1 MNIDEL
7 ITNIESD
14 NFESSL
20 DSMTEQELSDL
31 YQRLLDAD
39 DELQVRLT
47 DLQESE
53 PKPSQEEFE
62 EVVANKRKIEDA
74 NQKVSEK
81 WAQLLNPT
89 PVNEQT
95 PEQAPQN
102 IEEDFTE
109 ISNNVNS
116 VEKPRIERNLDRINE
131 VNELIKTRTEQLY
144 DENTPYVEMDP
155 EIIALN
161 GELTSLNN
169 EVNIERNEVYAY
181 VLNYRKSNLEADLKN
196 ANDRYNARG
205 DELAANG
212 VDYTSQFM
220 DPEYNSLANEINSI
234 QGEINNLNGY
244 TEMYPQTRLGGLER
258 QLADA
263 NASLAEVNA
272 NLDERMNTLADE
284 GNNYPQM
291 DQEVINLNGQITALN
306 AQIVTINNS
315 IHNMQEE
322 IRKNAYY
329 LRVEELKQ
337 DLSNASKK
345 IEEKEIELDNNN
357 VSYDD
362 RYMDQDYINVCRER
376 DYIQKQ
382 IDDLKYKYDNNLL
395 TDEIFNQINLS
406 ELPKKTNENTQTNQN
421 GSTQAGTNESAQSN
435 ENENAQSDEN
445 NNTQTDTNDNSN
457 DIENQIKDLEEK
469 LKACAERMQKAR
481 EEGNEQAYAEERSR
495 FNYLTQEINKSKQNQ
510 QSNTKDNSNDI
521 ENQIKDLEEKLK
533 ACAERMQKAK
543 EEGNEQAYAE
553 EKSRYNYLTQE
564 INNLKGKNQQQ
575 KASSEGNNSGN
586 NESENKDEGK
596 DNEKKDDQ
604 DLDSNKNDEEK
615 DNEKTEEEKKEER
628 KQKIKKAAIGA
639 LGGAIGFGLS
649 FVLQPGTAG
658 TVISVGRLVYSAA
671 KKGLKVYTEKHKD
684 DENNKII
691 KMVGK
696 VKEFTKEQAEKHP
709 KITSAISKVNNF
721 LKKPETQVF
730 LNGMAAGYTIGKLS
744 QLVYKM
750 HEASAIEK
758 NIPDNTE
765 VENNSEV
772 GKTQPEFMDKV
783 PDIDTQPDIPTPDPV
798 PEPTFDP
805 TKPVDL
811 SSLGEGYVSS
821 YSSDPVSLITSA
833 GKNAMFDKI
842 NVVDGKTWVHFTQG
856 NGAGYAWF
864 PAEDVLNALDLS
876 DISELTGEVSG
887 GMHL

>member
-495 FNYLTQEINKSKQNQ
+495 FNYLTQEINNLKQNQ
-510 QSNTKDNSNDI
+510 QSDTKDNSNDV

-533 ACAERMQKAK
+533 ACAERMQKAR

-553 EKSRYNYLTQE
+553 ERSRYNYLTQE
-564 INNLKGKNQQQ
+564 INNLKGQNQQQ
-575 KASSEGNNSGN
+575 KPSSDGND
-586 NESENKDEGK
+586 SENKDKDK
-596 DNEKKDDQ
+596 DNDKTDNQ
-604 DLDSNKNDEEK
+604 DKASEEDSPENEEN
-615 DNEKTEEEKKEER
+615 DNEKTDEEKKEER

-730 LNGMAAGYTIGKLS
+730 LNGMAAGYTIGKIS
-744 QLVYKM
+744 QAVYKM
-750 HEASAIEK
+750 HEASAMEK
-758 NIPDNTE
+758 KVPTNPEVDKTE
-765 VENNSEV
+765 
-772 GKTQPEFMDKV
+772 PEMMKDV
-783 PDIDTQPDIPTPDPV
+783 PDIDGTPAPNPTPTPVVTDPT
-798 PEPTFDP
+798 PTFDP

-864 PAEDVLNALDLS
+864 PADEVLNALDLS